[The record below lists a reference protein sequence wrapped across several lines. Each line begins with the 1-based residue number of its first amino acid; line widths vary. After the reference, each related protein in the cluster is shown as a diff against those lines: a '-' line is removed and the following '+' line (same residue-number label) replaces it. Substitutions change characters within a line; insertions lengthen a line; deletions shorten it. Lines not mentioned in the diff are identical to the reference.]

1 MEIMNRENLFKLAKA
16 AAHKA
21 PLTYSQEESYSADQV
36 NDTLRAQFELLAP
49 NYQGFRRNE
58 TLIYELIENTID
70 EILPNKVKAQYERF
84 ADVQTIAQ
92 GDQAVFKLRITEAAR
107 KRAKAFVTR
116 VGLAGRYETFMLDGT
131 ELRVATSAIG
141 GAVRI
146 GCEEFLDGRYSFAD
160 FTDIMLE
167 AMDGYIYEEIVKAH
181 AATV

>member
-49 NYQGFRRNE
+49 NYQGVRRNE

-70 EILPNKVKAQYERF
+70 EILPNKVMAQYERF

-92 GDQAVFKLRITEAAR
+92 GDQAIFKLRITEAAR
-107 KRAKAFVTR
+107 KRAQAFVTR
-116 VGLAGRYETFMLDGT
+116 VGRAGR
-131 ELRVATSAIG
+131 
-141 GAVRI
+141 
-146 GCEEFLDGRYSFAD
+146 
-160 FTDIMLE
+160 
-167 AMDGYIYEEIVKAH
+167 
-181 AATV
+181 